1 MQIYLNG
8 ELIET
13 ACQNLLELT
22 QHLTLE
28 GKRFAVEQNEQ
39 IIPKSRLALTP
50 ISDQDRIEIIHAV
63 GGG

>member
-13 ACQNLLELT
+13 ECQTLLDLIN
-22 QHLTLE
+22 TLALE
-28 GKRFAVEQNEQ
+28 NKRFAVEMDEM
-39 IIPKSRLALTP
+39 IISKTQLAHTALKP
-50 ISDQDRIEIIHAV
+50 HARIEIIHAV